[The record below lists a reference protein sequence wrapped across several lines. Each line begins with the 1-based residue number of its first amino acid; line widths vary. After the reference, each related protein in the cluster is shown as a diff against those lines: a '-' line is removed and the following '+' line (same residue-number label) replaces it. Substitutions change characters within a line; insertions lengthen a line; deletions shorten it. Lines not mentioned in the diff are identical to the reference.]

1 MTDEERDRTLAILLR
16 RRDALGFNVK
26 GLGAW
31 AQRIETGIRQGL
43 YEDGDAPA
51 LAELINVVMWTLQRA
66 SVFIDDERLHE
77 NDKPIEER
85 RKE

>member
-1 MTDEERDRTLAILLR
+1 MTDEERDRTLYLIR
-16 RRDALGFNVK
+16 RRKDALSFNVK

-31 AQRIETGIRQGL
+31 AQRIETGIRQGS

-66 SVFIDDERLHE
+66 SVFIDDERLDE
-77 NDKPIEER
+77 NDEER
-85 RKE
+85 ETSP

>member
-1 MTDEERDRTLAILLR
+1 MTDEKRDRTLELIR
-16 RRDALGFNVK
+16 RRRESNKFNVR

-51 LAELINVVMWTLQRA
+51 LAELINVVMWTLQRV
-66 SVFIDDERLHE
+66 SVFIDDERLDE
-77 NDKPIEER
+77 NDEER
-85 RKE
+85 ETSP